1 MQATRTETAKITSE
15 KVAIDVFPQRI
26 TTIFLMV
33 SMSYSL
39 SSMMQLFFQFRVFF
53 FFSIAKSQVINDFGL
68 VPKGKVANWRF
79 FIFMT
84 QA

>member
-53 FFSIAKSQVINDFGL
+53 FFFQ
-68 VPKGKVANWRF
+68 
-79 FIFMT
+79 
-84 QA
+84 